1 MANFRILD
9 IFLDIKKYK
18 YFLIVY
24 MSIFLL
30 ISLSLPNLIQPTY
43 KTSST
48 IIISECRD
56 PNPLSVTNLGIC
68 PELFIISEILKSETH
83 LRRFINILKS
93 EKFIKLNTIQKFI
106 NDKNEQNITD
116 IIKAQHLR
124 IDEFSSRGL
133 IQISFLA
140 NSPDE
145 ASIITNKFT
154 DFSLQEVNN
163 REVAFL
169 KESALN
175 LRNNPLNKKNN
186 IRELIANEIYEKY
199 EQVSIM
205 ESTKPKIEILDYSY
219 PPSSRFSPSSR
230 LIFFQ
235 VNLLGVGIILFIYF
249 LSKYIPFLSARR

>member
-1 MANFRILD
+1 MTDYRILD

-83 LRRFINILKS
+83 LRKFINILKT

-106 NDKNEQNITD
+106 NEKNEQ
-116 IIKAQHLR
+116 KH
-124 IDEFSSRGL
+124 
-133 IQISFLA
+133 
-140 NSPDE
+140 
-145 ASIITNKFT
+145 
-154 DFSLQEVNN
+154 N
-163 REVAFL
+163 RYYKSTAF
-169 KESALN
+169 
-175 LRNNPLNKKNN
+175 KN
-186 IRELIANEIYEKY
+186 
-199 EQVSIM
+199 
-205 ESTKPKIEILDYSY
+205 
-219 PPSSRFSPSSR
+219 
-230 LIFFQ
+230 
-235 VNLLGVGIILFIYF
+235 
-249 LSKYIPFLSARR
+249 